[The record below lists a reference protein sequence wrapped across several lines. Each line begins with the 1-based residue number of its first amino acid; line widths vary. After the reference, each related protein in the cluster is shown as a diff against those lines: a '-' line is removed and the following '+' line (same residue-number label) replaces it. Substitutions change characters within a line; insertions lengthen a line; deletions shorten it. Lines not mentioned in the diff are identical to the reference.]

1 VIDDEE
7 RKLGREQRQKP
18 LRGVH
23 VSGETEVHE
32 VIKQVRQLFLQ
43 VHRTTSQ
50 SPSASSMKEINDV
63 KYKKPLLAFQPLQTV
78 LSCSVVGNC
87 LKV

>member
-1 VIDDEE
+1 MYEDSGYLAEKEIKYVIDDEE

-23 VSGETEVHE
+23 VSGETEVHK
-32 VIKQVRQLFLQ
+32 VIKQIRQLFLH

-50 SPSASSMKEINDV
+50 SPSASSMREINDV
-63 KYKKPLLAFQPLQTV
+63 K
-78 LSCSVVGNC
+78 
-87 LKV
+87 